1 MTSSSQS
8 VSGRP
13 VKGMARE
20 IVYNVAQIFKK
31 QKEEQKLNINITA
44 VTSEDARDLK
54 S

>member
-13 VKGMARE
+13 IKRMTRE
-20 IVYNVAQIFKK
+20 IVYNMAQFFKK

-44 VTSEDARDLK
+44 VTSEVTRDLK